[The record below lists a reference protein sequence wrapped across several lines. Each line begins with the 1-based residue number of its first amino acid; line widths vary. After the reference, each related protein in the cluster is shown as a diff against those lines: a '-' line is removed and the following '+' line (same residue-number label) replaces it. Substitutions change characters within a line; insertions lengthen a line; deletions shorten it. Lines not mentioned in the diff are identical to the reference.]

1 MMFISASRSRHT
13 NLLPATACFVC
24 LLSCLSLNAELP
36 FGSQK
41 CVFILATGRSG
52 STSLMDALNQIPHY
66 LIRGET
72 WRAHGNLFDA
82 YQHLCEARTSPGQ
95 EFFHFAN
102 IRERYID
109 VKLAYGKL
117 AETTKL
123 PFFNEFSEDRILL
136 ATRAYYTVLYG
147 HYGKDVVTGFK
158 EIRYVCGE
166 LYFNQTR
173 CGEHFQK
180 FVRFL
185 RGMCHDV
192 KFLFNTRLS
201 ASLESNVK
209 RFQMFNNAT
218 FAADFTHLLN
228 ETHTLYDNYAM
239 QHSDHAF
246 RVYMEDMF
254 NIKRNATLAR
264 NLLQFLGEDT
274 TIPIRFNRMPG
285 WQPSYP
291 TP

>member
-1 MMFISASRSRHT
+1 MLFSASRLRHT
-13 NLLPATACFVC
+13 NLLPATACLLCF
-24 LLSCLSLNAELP
+24 LSCLSSSAELLI
-36 FGSQK
+36 GSQK
-41 CVFILATGRSG
+41 CVFIFATGRSG

-72 WRAHGNLFDA
+72 WVAHGNLFSA
-82 YQHLCEARTSPGQ
+82 YQHLREARTSPGQ
-95 EFFHFAN
+95 EFFHFAK
-102 IRERYID
+102 IRERFKD
-109 VKLAYGKL
+109 VKLAYGKR
-117 AETTKL
+117 AETTRL
-123 PFFNEFSEDRILL
+123 PFFNEFSEDRVLL

-147 HYGKDVVTGFK
+147 HYGKDVVSGFK
-158 EIRYVCGE
+158 EIRYVCGV
-166 LYFNQTR
+166 YFNQTR
-173 CGEHFQK
+173 CDEHFQE
-180 FVRFL
+180 FVGFL

-201 ASLESNVK
+201 ASLESNIK
-209 RFQMFNNAT
+209 RFQMFDNVT
-218 FAADFTHLLN
+218 FATDFTHLLN
-228 ETHTLYDNYAM
+228 KTHTLYDNYAM

-254 NIKRNATLAR
+254 NIERNATLAR

-274 TIPIRFNRMPG
+274 SIPIRFNRMPG